1 MQATDPTFLLSADW
15 IAHFWRVYRKPS
27 IIRKLGPVYCLP
39 GIIPEIEKQQKKTE
53 FTISKDK
60 AILLS
65 PMCFL
70 QFTHNNSDNDTK
82 NMLNYIVKKRMDVI
96 GEITI
101 NVDGSTMKDKLVR
114 QASGLFSLDYVFTAA
129 SDGYW
134 LLLQPGVLD
143 KGVHNI
149 DTYGTCSSG
158 VTKVPLHF
166 KVTIK

>member
-15 IAHFWRVYRKPS
+15 IAHFWRVYRKPDF
-27 IIRKLGPVYCLP
+27 IRRRGPLFCLP
-39 GIIPEIEKQQKKTE
+39 GIIPEIEKEQKKTD

-70 QFTHNNSDNDTK
+70 QFIHNSTDNDSK
-82 NMLNYIVKKRMDVI
+82 NMLKYIVKKRMDVI
-96 GEITI
+96 GEIDV
-101 NVDGSTMKDKLVR
+101 NLDGKPIKDKLVR
-114 QASGLFSLDYVFTAA
+114 QASDLFSLDYVFTAA

-134 LLLQPGVLD
+134 LLLQPGELD
-143 KGVHNI
+143 KGMHHI